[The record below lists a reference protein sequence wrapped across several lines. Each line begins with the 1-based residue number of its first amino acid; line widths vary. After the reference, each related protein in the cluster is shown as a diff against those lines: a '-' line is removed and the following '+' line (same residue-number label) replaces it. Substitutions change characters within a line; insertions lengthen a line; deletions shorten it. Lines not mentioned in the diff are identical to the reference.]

1 MTSGMDR
8 SNNYDVVVVGG
19 GPVGSVAAISAAR
32 TGARV
37 LVLEANPDAARR
49 FAGEWIHPTGVSV
62 LDRLRIGRLE
72 SAKPRTGYGFVVFPD
87 DGSEPIEL
95 AYPDH
100 HVSLACEHGT
110 IVEAIREHASGLSNL
125 TFMARAR
132 VVDIDDHTVTYRV
145 NGRDVSVYAG
155 RIIGADGRSSLA
167 RKALNLEPHSTVLSY
182 MASVELRDVEL
193 PAEGYGH
200 VVLGGPG
207 PVLMYRISGD
217 TIRGCFDVPLSFDA
231 SRRNPAFLW
240 DAFGAVLP
248 ERLRESFRRALER
261 GPVQWAVNRFA
272 PRALYGQGPIWLAG
286 DAVGHFHPLT
296 AAGLTLGFLDAER
309 AGQLASLSEYQ
320 REREKGSYVPELLSN
335 ALYQVFSRD
344 DASAAS
350 IRSAVYRVWRKSR
363 TERERTMRILMGAES
378 SRSSF
383 GAAFVRVAGSALSGT
398 VGELTQAKRYGDILG
413 ALAEYREWMQWP
425 AASLAPSPGRKSYR
439 IKSTSERPLS
449 MLPQRLASNDQ
460 LRSESVALV
469 DVPARE
475 GENVS
480 AAQALALSGNALLT
494 ELKRMH
500 ERIGLDPDWAL
511 LRRGTHLVAAIDAAE
526 LGGSMTGR
534 MRLARRFMATVGMPK
549 LLAAYAADPHLIR
562 ASDFASFMISLL
574 APRDSESIARLDDGV
589 RHLLAC
595 QHPSGGFSPWANLSA
610 EPDLFTTQLA
620 CRALFLCKERFRDDG
635 AFRYVDALER
645 ARRFVSERQKPDGS
659 WLAGELE
666 GSLNNTAYAVRA
678 LVACGAQPSSPVLRR
693 ATRALCAAQSEAGL
707 WLGGSDERTPA
718 IEVTAHMVTALLE
731 ARGPHWGVI
740 QRAVPHLIK
749 TLVESLAPDTE
760 SGESDEVG
768 DRCAEVV
775 EALAMYEAQR
785 RSRPRIDSGARPAVG
800 DDWSFCRESLYAVS
814 RTFSK
819 PIQMLP
825 GKLEVA
831 VTLGYLLCRVADTV
845 EDHPN
850 VPGPKKDML
859 FGLLLDVLERG
870 APPRGFSESF
880 EDIEGDDAELS
891 LARNLPRVMRVFW
904 SLPEPMQAIV
914 SRWVAEM
921 ARGMSLY
928 THREPG
934 EDGFVALYTPAD
946 LERYCYYVAGTVG
959 HMLTELFALELGEGL
974 SAAQVS
980 ELRNHAESFGAGLQL
995 VNILKDVTDD
1005 RERRWS
1011 FVPRSSCESVGL
1023 NIENLVDPEHRSR
1036 AHLAVEPLF
1045 AIAEKRLAHA
1055 LNYALTIPA
1064 EHKGI
1069 RLFCLLPLWMAA
1081 LTLVHARG
1089 HDAMFEVGEDVK
1101 ITRETV
1107 EQVVTECMVNVADDA
1122 ALRAR
1127 YRTLWLPKEP
1137 ATHHA
1142 EL

>member
-1 MTSGMDR
+1 MER
-8 SNNYDVVVVGG
+8 SNYDVVVVGG

-62 LDRLRIGRLE
+62 LDRLRVGRLE
-72 SAKPRTGYGFVVFPD
+72 SAKARAGYGFVVFPD

-95 AYPDH
+95 AYPAH
-100 HVSLACEHGT
+100 HVSLACEHSA
-110 IVEAIREHASGLSNL
+110 IVDAIREQASGLPEI
-125 TFMARAR
+125 TFLAHAR
-132 VVDIDDHTVTYRV
+132 VVDIDDHLVTYRV
-145 NGRDVSVYAG
+145 NGRDVTVHAG

-167 RKALNLEPHSTVLSY
+167 RKATGLLPHSTALSY

-207 PVLMYRISGD
+207 PVLLYRIAGD
-217 TIRGCFDVPLSFDA
+217 LIRGCFDVPLTFDA

-272 PRALYGQGPIWLAG
+272 PRAVYGKGATWLAG

-320 REREKGSYVPELLSN
+320 EEREKGSYVPELLSN

-350 IRSAVYRVWRKSR
+350 IRAAVYRVWRKSPS
-363 TERERTMRILMGAES
+363 ERERTMRILMGAES
-378 SRSSF
+378 RRSSF
-383 GAAFVRVAGSALSGT
+383 GAAFVRVAASALGGT
-398 VGELTQAKRYGDILG
+398 VTDLAHTKRYGDIVS
-413 ALAEYREWMQWP
+413 ALSSYREWMQWP
-425 AASLAPSPGRKSYR
+425 AASLAPSRGRKNYR
-439 IKSTSERPLS
+439 LKSTSERPLPI
-449 MLPQRLASNDQ
+449 LPHALSANDTQ
-460 LRSESVALV
+460 EGIAPV

-475 GENVS
+475 SENLS
-480 AAQALALSGNALLT
+480 AAQALTVSTEALLS
-494 ELKRMH
+494 ELKRMY
-500 ERIGLDPDWAL
+500 ERIGRDPDWAL
-511 LRRGTHLVAAIDAAE
+511 LRRGTRFVAAIDAAE
-526 LGGSMTGR
+526 LGGSMNAR
-534 MRLARRFMATVGMPK
+534 MRLARRFMATVGMSR
-549 LLAAYAADPHLIR
+549 LIDAHDTDPHTIR

-574 APRDSESIARLDDGV
+574 APRDNESIARLDEGV
-589 RHLLAC
+589 RHLLSC
-595 QHPSGGFSPWANLSA
+595 QHSSGGFSPWANLSA
-610 EPDLFTTQLA
+610 EPDLYTTQLA
-620 CRALFLCKERFRDDG
+620 CRALALCKERFRDDG
-635 AFRYVDALER
+635 AFRYVDALDR
-645 ARRFVSERQKPDGS
+645 ARRFVTERQRPDGS
-659 WLAGELE
+659 WLASELE
-666 GSLNNTAYAVRA
+666 GSLSNTAYSVRA

-693 ATRALCAAQSEAGL
+693 ATRVLCAAQSDEGL
-707 WLGGSDERTPA
+707 WLERSDERATSA
-718 IEVTAHMVTALLE
+718 ELTAHMVTALLE

-740 QRAVPHLIK
+740 QRALPHLVK
-749 TLVESLAPDTE
+749 MLVEQVVPVVDDADQPE
-760 SGESDEVG
+760 AGE
-768 DRCAEVV
+768 RCAEVV

-785 RSRPRIDSGARPAVG
+785 RSRPRIESSTRTEVS

-850 VPGPKKDML
+850 VPRAKKDLL
-859 FGLLLDVLERG
+859 FGLFLDVLERG
-870 APPRGFSESF
+870 APPRGFSQAF
-880 EDIEGDDAELS
+880 DDIEGDDAELS
-891 LARNLPRVMRVFW
+891 LSRNLPRVMRVFW
-904 SLPEPMQAIV
+904 SLPEEMQAIV

-934 EDGFVALYTPAD
+934 EDGYVALYTPED

-959 HMLTELFALELGEGL
+959 HMLTELFALELGDGL
-974 SAAQVS
+974 TPHHLS
-980 ELRNHAESFGAGLQL
+980 ELKHHAESFGAGLQL

-1011 FVPRSSCESVGL
+1011 FVPRASCERVGL
-1023 NIENLVDPEHRSR
+1023 TIENLTDPAVRAQ

-1045 AIAEKRLAHA
+1045 AIAEKRLSRA
-1055 LNYALTIPA
+1055 LNYALTIPP

-1089 HDAMFEVGEDVK
+1089 HDAMFEAGEDVK
-1101 ITRETV
+1101 ISRETV
-1107 EQVVTECMVNVADDA
+1107 EKVVTECMLHVADDA

-1127 YRTLWLPKEP
+1127 YRTLWIKPDAGAEQHAP
-1137 ATHHA
+1137 A
-1142 EL
+1142 